1 MYEGYKNYAFNKKS
15 KIFEPAD
22 DKSVGTDGKKRYFVS
37 IMSESLIKKN
47 VFFGFRKRTRVM
59 FALYEVDCP
68 SHPRRHSFSD
78 SSRSRISLGEQRRR
92 FDLCSLIESTTEAW
106 VY

>member
-47 VFFGFRKRTRVM
+47 VFFGFRKRTRVCLLRM
-59 FALYEVDCP
+59 KLTAL
-68 SHPRRHSFSD
+68 HILIGTHSRTLRAFEFLSA
-78 SSRSRISLGEQRRR
+78 SREEGSVS
-92 FDLCSLIESTTEAW
+92 
-106 VY
+106 VH